1 MKAKFPQSRKFPL
14 SGMHIHQH
22 QENQKRFSDKN
33 ETSFSVKLVRN
44 FHLIRQINKSY
55 SCMAVRHETFTLS
68 LFMSANKI
76 NRLKITN
83 FILKS
88 KSFLASRLQS

>member
-1 MKAKFPQSRKFPL
+1 MKTKFPQSRKFPP

-44 FHLIRQINKSY
+44 FHLIRQINS
-55 SCMAVRHETFTLS
+55 SHVLV
-68 LFMSANKI
+68 
-76 NRLKITN
+76 
-83 FILKS
+83 ILMHGS
-88 KSFLASRLQS
+88 